1 MYTPLNVKSN
11 YSLLSSLLT
20 IDDIIDYSVSANLS
34 SAVLCDNSMFG
45 MMEFYHKCKNKNIK
59 PVIGL
64 EVKLKDNFICL
75 FAKDYNGYKSLIKL
89 STIQSEREVVVDDLK
104 QFNKSLILV
113 IPYKSISLKDE
124 ITLYFDDV
132 YYGYSNKK
140 EEEELLLDSNCVVFF
155 KECLYKEKKDADLL
169 NFIYRIRDG
178 KTISD
183 DISYD
188 VDGKE
193 LNIHDVVLKSS
204 DIGLI
209 NIEKIISSCN
219 FSFPKSELLLPI
231 FKLDK
236 DVSADSYLY
245 SLSLKGLSKRL
256 GGNISKKYKDRLMY
270 ELSVIK
276 EMGFANYFLVVYD
289 FIFYAKRHNILI
301 GPGRG
306 SAAGSLVSYSIG
318 ITDIDPIKY
327 DLLFERFLNPER
339 VTMPDIDTDFPD
351 DKRGEVIDY
360 VIEKYG
366 VKNVSGIVTF
376 GTMGAKQV
384 LRDVGRVMNVPIYKL
399 DRACKFIPAFTHQ
412 TLNDIYKEN
421 KNFRAVIN
429 ADNQLKKVYS
439 TSLAF
444 EGFPRHTSSHAA
456 GIVMCEK
463 PLDEVVPLVYNEGM
477 YQTAFSME
485 FLEELGLLK
494 MDFLGLKNLSL
505 ISNIL
510 NDIEKNYG
518 KRINFSDIPLD
529 DKKTI
534 ELFRK
539 ADTTGIFQFESTGM
553 RNFLSRLKPDTF
565 EDVFAAIALFRPGA
579 APNIDPYIRRKHGEE
594 KITYLD
600 PTLKEITK
608 DTYGILIYQEQI
620 MQVANIFAGY
630 TLGEADILRRAM
642 SKKKFDLLKSEEEKF
657 IKRSIARG
665 HDATLSKKI
674 FDLILNF
681 AGYGFN
687 RSHSVAY
694 SIIAYKMAYLKVR
707 FSHEFYSNLLSNVIG
722 IESKTYEYIME
733 ARSRNIEVVKP
744 DINISSRR
752 YIVYDNKIY
761 FPFSNIKSVGT
772 VASAQIIKARGDM
785 PFSDIYDAM
794 SRLVVEHVGEKVI
807 EALIYASCFDKFGYN
822 RSTLIHNLSAL
833 VNYAKITVD
842 IDPSLVMRPDIE
854 EKSEFS
860 DEFLLEKE
868 KEIFGFYLSA
878 HPAQKYRGE
887 VKDAIFVEDI
897 DKYFNKNVISLVLV
911 DKIKTI
917 KTKKG
922 DSMSFVTGSDETGS
936 ADFTFFPDTWNEYN
950 FIQRG
955 DVLKVQGRVERR
967 LNKYQIIVLNI
978 RKLNEVKDEEG

>member
-11 YSLLSSLLT
+11 YSLLSSLLK
-20 IDDIIDYSVSANLS
+20 IDDIIDYSVSNNLS
-34 SAVLCDNSMFG
+34 SCVLCDNSMFG
-45 MMEFYHKCKNKNIK
+45 VMEFYHKCLDKKIK

-64 EVKLKDNFICL
+64 EVCVLDNYIYL
-75 FAKDYNGYKSLIKL
+75 YAKDYDGYKSLIKL
-89 STIQSEREVVVDDLK
+89 STIQSEREVLVDDLVK
-104 QFNKSLILV
+104 FNKSLILV
-113 IPYKSISLKDE
+113 IPFKSLSIKEKLEDIFTDK
-124 ITLYFDDV
+124 
-132 YYGYSNKK
+132 YYGYSNK
-140 EEEELLLDSNCVVFF
+140 EEEATLLLDSKNIVYF

-169 NFIYRIRDG
+169 DYLYRIRDG

-188 VDGKE
+188 VSDKE
-193 LNIHDVVLKSS
+193 LYIKDVVKESS
-204 DIGLI
+204 DIGLL

-219 FSFPKSELLLPI
+219 FSFPKACNLLPI

-236 DVSADSYLY
+236 NISADSYLY
-245 SLSLKGLSKRL
+245 SLALKGLSKRL
-256 GGNISKKYKDRLMY
+256 GGNINKKYKDRLLY

-289 FIFYAKRHNILI
+289 FIFYAKRNNILI

-306 SAAGSLVSYSIG
+306 SAAGSLVSFSIG

-327 DLLFERFLNPER
+327 NLLFERFLNPER

-351 DKRGEVIDY
+351 DRRQEVIDY
-360 VIEKYG
+360 VVEKYG

-384 LRDVGRVMNVPIYKL
+384 LRDVGRIFNVPIYKL
-399 DRACKFIPAFTHQ
+399 DKACKFIAPFTHQ
-412 TLNDIYKEN
+412 SLDDIYKEN
-421 KNFRAVIN
+421 KNFKMTIDS
-429 ADNQLKKVYS
+429 DNQLKRVYEVS
-439 TSLAF
+439 KSF

-456 GIVMCEK
+456 GIVMCCK
-463 PLDEVVPLVYNEGM
+463 PLDEVVPLVYNDGM

-485 FLEELGLLK
+485 YLEELGLLK

-534 ELFRK
+534 LLFK
-539 ADTTGIFQFESTGM
+539 NADTTGIFQFESTGM
-553 RNFLSRLKPDTF
+553 RNFLSKLKPDTF
-565 EDVFAAIALFRPGA
+565 EDIFAAIALFRPGA

-594 KITYLD
+594 KVTYLD
-600 PTLKEITK
+600 PSLEEITR

-630 TLGEADILRRAM
+630 SLGEADILRRAM
-642 SKKKFDLLKSEEEKF
+642 SKKKFDLLKSEEERF
-657 IKRSIARG
+657 IKRSIDKG
-665 HDATLSKKI
+665 HSAEQSKKI

-707 FSHEFYSNLLSNVIG
+707 FKHEFYSNLLSNVIG
-722 IESKTYEYIME
+722 VDSKTYEYIME
-733 ARSRNIEVVKP
+733 ARSRDIDVVLP
-744 DINISSRR
+744 DINISSRKYVVR
-752 YIVYDNKIY
+752 DNKIY

-772 VASAQIIKARGDM
+772 TISYQIVKARGDKD
-785 PFSDIYDAM
+785 FVDIYDAM
-794 SRLVVEHVGEKVI
+794 SRLVFERVGEKVI
-807 EALIYASCFDKFGYN
+807 EALIYSGCFDRFNYN
-822 RSTLIHNLSAL
+822 RSTLIYNLSAL

-842 IDPSLVMRPDIE
+842 IDPSLVMKPDIL
-854 EKSEFS
+854 EKEEFS
-860 DEFLLEKE
+860 DDFLLLKE
-868 KEIFGFYLSA
+868 KEIFGFYLSQ
-878 HPAQKYRGE
+878 HPSQKYRINNKE
-887 VKDAIFVEDI
+887 VILVKDIP
-897 DKYFNKNVISLVLV
+897 KYFNKTIRNLVLV

-922 DSMSFVTGSDETGS
+922 DAMSFVSGSDETGS
-936 ADFTFFPDTWNEYN
+936 MDFIMFPDTWSKYS
-950 FIQRG
+950 FIERG
-955 DVLKVQGRVERR
+955 DIIKIEGRVERR
-967 LNKYQIIVLNI
+967 LDKYQVIVNRI
-978 RKLNEVKDEEG
+978 RKLEERYEK